1 MFFGTYLWFLSLSF
15 VNNLIVD
22 SFHHPLSTALEAVLR
37 VMSEE
42 ARDQVM
48 IAIEA
53 QKNAAAVSK
62 IHSQTLRKAMD
73 IGEEVGREEELVGR
87 GGGVCS
93 IGKEVDWRGDIVL
106 GGGEVGRGGE

>member
-1 MFFGTYLWFLSLSF
+1 M
-15 VNNLIVD
+15 
-22 SFHHPLSTALEAVLR
+22 R

-73 IGEEVGREEELVGR
+73 IGEEVGREE
-87 GGGVCS
+87 
-93 IGKEVDWRGDIVL
+93 
-106 GGGEVGRGGE
+106 